1 MKHILVVSQYFHP
14 ENFRINDITTE
25 WVKRG
30 YTVTVLTGIPNY
42 PKGEYY
48 EGYSKTE
55 RRHEKWNGMEII
67 RLPIEPRKTGSL
79 GLIKN
84 YLSFVIAGRKWVKKT
99 NIKTDLVF
107 TFEVSPMTQALVG
120 VWYAKKNK
128 IPHILYVTDL
138 WPENVEIITGIHNK
152 LFLGMIQKMV
162 DYIYK
167 RSSRILTCSNSFITA
182 IKKRGISPEKI
193 EFWPQY
199 AEDFYKPFK
208 RISSSEIPDDS
219 VLNLVFAGNIG
230 YAQGLGI
237 LPKVAEKLKEDS
249 IFVRFNVIGDGRYMP
264 DLKKEIEKCYV
275 KEYFNFIDR
284 KPAEQIPAYLAAAD
298 ALLITLSKSEVFSI
312 TIPAKTQSCM
322 ACGRPILV
330 SADGEVQDIIRS
342 ADAGLTS
349 ASEDVEGFVKN
360 IRALASMTNE
370 ERNILGQNALLYSKA
385 YFNKDTL
392 LNRMDEIFK
401 KESQNVK
408 I

>member
-30 YTVTVLTGIPNY
+30 YQVTVLTGIPNY

-67 RLPIEPRKTGSL
+67 RLPIEPRKTGSI

-84 YLSFVIAGRKWVKKT
+84 YLSFVVVGRKWIKKT

-107 TFEVSPMTQALVG
+107 TFEVSPMTQALVS

-152 LFLGMIQKMV
+152 LFLGLIQKMV

-182 IKKRGISPEKI
+182 IMKRGISPEKI

-199 AEDFYKPFK
+199 AEDIYKPSE
-208 RISSSEIPDDS
+208 RISSSEIPDDG

-237 LPKVAEKLKEDS
+237 LPQAAEKLKKGG
-249 IFVRFNVIGDGRYMP
+249 ILVRFNVIGDGRYMP
-264 DLKKEIEKCYV
+264 DLKKEIEKRYV

-330 SADGEVQDIIRS
+330 SADGEVQDIIRC

-360 IRALASMTNE
+360 IMALASMIDE
-370 ERNILGQNALLYSKA
+370 ERNRLGQNALLYSETH
-385 YFNKDTL
+385 FNKDML

-408 I
+408 V